1 MRINSRR
8 DKVAFL
14 DRDGVINEAPGDNG
28 YVTDWDR
35 FHFIE
40 GALDALRALRGKGYR
55 LVVVTNQQGV
65 GKGLVD
71 IAALEAIHR
80 NLRTRCAEHGVALD
94 GVFFCPHLA
103 SAGCCCRKPRP
114 GLIHQAIREL
124 GLDLDQGQSWLIG
137 DSPRDMEAGAAAG
150 LNTLL
155 IAPLT
160 NVALHPAPSAVAAS
174 LADAVQL
181 L

>member
-1 MRINSRR
+1 MRNYRR

-14 DRDGVINEAPGDNG
+14 DRDGVINEPPGGSG
-28 YVTDWDR
+28 YVVAWEQ
-35 FHFIE
+35 FHFID
-40 GALDALRALRGKGYR
+40 GALDALRTLKDKGYR

-65 GKGLVD
+65 GKGLMD
-71 IAALEAIHR
+71 LGALKAIHR
-80 NLRTRCAEHGVALD
+80 NLRTRCAEHGAALD

-103 SAGCCCRKPRP
+103 SDGCDCRKPRP
-114 GLIHQAIREL
+114 GLIHQAIRDL
-124 GLDLDQGQSWLIG
+124 ALDVDFGGSWLIG
-137 DSPRDMEAGAAAG
+137 DSPRDIEAGAAAG

-155 IAPLT
+155 IAPK
-160 NVALHPAPSAVAAS
+160 ADSAPSEPASAVAVS

>member
-1 MRINSRR
+1 MRNYRR

-14 DRDGVINEAPGDNG
+14 DRDGVINEPPGGSG
-28 YVTDWDR
+28 YVVAWEQ
-35 FHFIE
+35 FHFID
-40 GALDALRALRGKGYR
+40 GALDALRTLKDKGYR

-65 GKGLVD
+65 GKGLMD
-71 IAALEAIHR
+71 LGALKAIHR
-80 NLRTRCAEHGVALD
+80 NLRTRCAEHGAALD

-103 SAGCCCRKPRP
+103 SDGCDCRKPRP
-114 GLIHQAIREL
+114 GLIHQAIRDL
-124 GLDLDQGQSWLIG
+124 ALDVDFGGSWLIG
-137 DSPRDMEAGAAAG
+137 DSPRDIEAGAAAG

-155 IAPLT
+155 IAPK
-160 NVALHPAPSAVAAS
+160 ADSAPSEPASAVAAS

>member
-1 MRINSRR
+1 MRNYGR

-14 DRDGVINEAPGDNG
+14 DRDGVINEPPDGGG
-28 YVTDWDR
+28 YVMAWEQFR
-35 FHFIE
+35 FID
-40 GALDALRALRGKGYR
+40 GALDALRTLKDKGYR

-65 GKGLVD
+65 GKGLMD
-71 IAALEAIHR
+71 LGTLKAIHR
-80 NLRTRCAEHGVALD
+80 NLRARCAEHEAALD

-103 SAGCCCRKPRP
+103 SDGCDCRKPRP
-114 GLIHQAIREL
+114 GLIHQAIRDL
-124 GLDLDQGQSWLIG
+124 ALDVDFGGSWLIG
-137 DSPRDMEAGAAAG
+137 DSPRDIEAGAAAG

-155 IAPLT
+155 IAPGT
-160 NVALHPAPSAVAAS
+160 DSAPCAPASAVAAS

>member
-1 MRINSRR
+1 MRTNSRR

-14 DRDGVINEAPGDNG
+14 DRDGVINEAPGGNG
-28 YVTDWDR
+28 YLADWEQFR
-35 FHFIE
+35 FVD
-40 GALDALRALRGKGYR
+40 GALDALRALKGKGYR

-71 IAALEAIHR
+71 MAALETIHR
-80 NLRTRCAEHGVALD
+80 NLRARCAEHGAAID

-103 SAGCCCRKPRP
+103 SDGCCCRKPRP

-124 GLDLDQGQSWLIG
+124 RLDLDRDRSWLIG

-150 LNTLL
+150 LNTLF
-155 IAPLT
+155 IAQVT
-160 NVALHPAPSAVAAS
+160 DAALHPAPSAVAAS

>member
-1 MRINSRR
+1 MRNYRR

-14 DRDGVINEAPGDNG
+14 DRDGVINEAPGGNG
-28 YVTDWDR
+28 YVAAWEQ
-35 FHFIE
+35 FHLID
-40 GALDALRALRGKGYR
+40 GALDALRALKSKGYR
-55 LVVVTNQQGV
+55 LVVVTNQQGI

-80 NLRTRCAEHGVALD
+80 NLCACCARHGAALD

-103 SAGCCCRKPRP
+103 SDGCDCRKPRP
-114 GLIHQAIREL
+114 GLIHQAIRDL
-124 GLDLDQGQSWLIG
+124 ALDVDFGGSWLIG
-137 DSPRDMEAGAAAG
+137 DSPRDIEAGAAAG

-155 IAPLT
+155 IAPGADS
-160 NVALHPAPSAVAAS
+160 VPSAPASAVAAS

>member
-1 MRINSRR
+1 M
-8 DKVAFL
+8 AFL
-14 DRDGVINEAPGDNG
+14 DRDGVINEAPGAPG
-28 YVTDWDR
+28 YVTAWAQFR
-35 FHFIE
+35 FID
-40 GALDALRALRGKGYR
+40 GALDALRTLKGKGYR

-65 GKGLVD
+65 GKGLMD
-71 IAALEAIHR
+71 IGALEAIHR
-80 NLRTRCAEHGVALD
+80 NLRACCAEHGAAID

-103 SAGCCCRKPRP
+103 SDGCGCRKPRP

-124 GLDLDQGQSWLIG
+124 SLKVDFDQSWLIG
-137 DSPRDMEAGAAAG
+137 DSPRDIEAGAAAG

-155 IAPLT
+155 IAPK
-160 NVALHPAPSAVAAS
+160 AGSASCAPASAMAAS